1 MEFGRSATGQ
11 DGRKVRC
18 TTEGG
23 DFARAQNM
31 FYIVFSEAVVN
42 RERRR
47 QVQIARDFFRL
58 QNSTKSNI
66 NDTLCALK
74 SESTR
79 PALVAFESL
88 FRLHACPCPLR
99 QRRHFWNFGTSK
111 WII

>member
-23 DFARAQNM
+23 DFARAQCM

-79 PALVAFESL
+79 PAYTCCF
-88 FRLHACPCPLR
+88 
-99 QRRHFWNFGTSK
+99 
-111 WII
+111 